1 VTANKSVTGNFKGI
15 VTISLSAAPI
25 SQALLGQTTTLTAK
39 VSSGVGTPTGSLS
52 FLNGG
57 STLASVNLNGSGVA
71 TYAGNLAL
79 GTHNLIA
86 RYVGNTTYLAAESA
100 ALTYL
105 VASQLPTT
113 LRLATV
119 PNLSQIG
126 QTVMV
131 NATVS
136 ATGPANSAAGEVTGK
151 IEVSSGEQNCSIIL
165 PASRCTLYF
174 SSNGPKK
181 LNARYS
187 GNTFYSSSQGN
198 SIHFVGKR
206 PTILP
211 SLSILLD

>member
-39 VSSGVGTPTGSLS
+39 VSSGVGTPTGPLT

-57 STLASVNLNGSGVA
+57 STLASVNINGSGVA
-71 TYAGNLAL
+71 TYAGNLVL
-79 GTHNLIA
+79 GTHRLTA
-86 RYVGNTTYLAAESA
+86 RYVGNTSYLAAESA
-100 ALTYL
+100 ELSYL

-113 LRLATV
+113 LRLATA

-126 QTVMV
+126 QTVIV

-136 ATGPANSAAGEVTGK
+136 ATGPANSAAGDVTGK
-151 IEVSSGEQNCSIIL
+151 IEVSSREQNCSIIL

-174 SSNGPKK
+174 STNGPKK

-187 GNTFYSSSQGN
+187 GNNFYSPSQSN
-198 SIHFVGKR
+198 STHFVGKR